1 MSYKL
6 IGGRIM
12 KKGLLILIVVFWTVA
27 IFAETDKMAYIDT
40 DRIMMESPETQE
52 AQTILFSEKQK
63 WEQEIADLD
72 AEIDQLYADY
82 ESKKMILTTSGK
94 EEAENKI
101 MEMQTN
107 RQAKVEEIFGENGK
121 FIQKQTELLDP
132 ILNKLKYV
140 IEKIA
145 VENNYSIIFDVAAG
159 GLLYAKPSMD
169 ITDLVIEEMAKAV
182 EQE

>member
-1 MSYKL
+1 
-6 IGGRIM
+6 M
-12 KKGLLILIVVFWTVA
+12 KKGILILTLILMATA
-27 IFAETDKMAYIDT
+27 IFAEADKLAYIDT

-52 AQTILFSEKQK
+52 AQTILMNERQK

-72 AEIDQLYADY
+72 AEIDQLYSDY
-82 ESKKMILTTSGK
+82 ESKKMILTASGK
-94 EEAENKI
+94 QEAEEKI
-101 MEMQTN
+101 MELQTA

-121 FIQKQTELLDP
+121 FVQKQAELLEP

-140 IEKIA
+140 IEKVA
-145 VENNYSIIFDVAAG
+145 VENNYSVIFDAAAG

-169 ITDLVIEEMAKAV
+169 ITDLVIEEMGKAV